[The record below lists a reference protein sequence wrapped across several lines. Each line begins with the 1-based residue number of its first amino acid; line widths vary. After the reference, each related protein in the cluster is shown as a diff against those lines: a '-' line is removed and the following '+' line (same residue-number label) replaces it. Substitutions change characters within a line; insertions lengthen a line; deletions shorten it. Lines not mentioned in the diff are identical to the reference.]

1 MMHKTNKTKMS
12 GYNNSA
18 IIPFTAGSPI
28 MVSGPTQAGKTFWI
42 KKLLTNNMF
51 TKPISSVLYC
61 YGVYQKSFEDM
72 QTSTKIEFH
81 EGLPSLEKIQQLNNG
96 QFHVIVL
103 DDLMEQIVKSIDV
116 QNLFTRLC
124 HHYNITAIFVTQN
137 IFVKGPYS
145 RTVSLNTHIIVLF
158 ANKRDESQASHLG
171 RQLYPGNSKMFL
183 EAYEDATSKRY
194 GYLLIDCTPQSP
206 KQLKLRTHI
215 FPGEQ
220 TVVYM
225 KK

>member
-1 MMHKTNKTKMS
+1 
-12 GYNNSA
+12 
-18 IIPFTAGSPI
+18 

-42 KKLLTNNMF
+42 KKLLSSNMF
-51 TKPISSVLYC
+51 TQPISSILYC
-61 YGVYQKSFEDM
+61 YGVYQKSYENMQFEN
-72 QTSTKIEFH
+72 KIEFH
-81 EGLPSLEKIQQLNNG
+81 EGLPSQEKIETLNDG

-103 DDLMEQIVKSIDV
+103 DDLMEHIVKSIDV

-124 HHYNITAIFVTQN
+124 HHYNISAIFVTQN

-145 RTVSLNTHIIVLF
+145 RTVSLNTHVIVLF
-158 ANKRDESQASHLG
+158 ANKRDESQAMYLG

-194 GYLLIDCTPQSP
+194 GYLVVDCSPQSP
-206 KQLKLRTHI
+206 KQLKLRTNI
-215 FPGEQ
+215 FPGED
-220 TVVYM
+220 TLVYM